1 LTFKEFKK
9 DEKTIY
15 AVTRSFIIIG
25 EAVSNISDEIK
36 IKYDYV
42 NWLEIKDMRNI
53 IVHKYWG
60 VDIAIEWEIIESEL
74 KLLKKNLLKILKDRN
89 KK

>member
-1 LTFKEFKK
+1 MTFKEFKK